1 MKKEHDTIAT
11 RLAIILTKLNS
22 GEKLSIVELV
32 EEFGVT
38 ARTIQRDIN
47 QRLSYLPIKKED
59 NLYYLEEYYLGKL
72 TFDDIKN
79 FALLSGIQHLYPTLN
94 NDFLKNVLDSKVNQV
109 YLIKGHNYENL
120 TSKIDEFELLESSIL
135 NTKQVTLTYN
145 DKARLV
151 NPYKLVNQKGIWY
164 LIATED
170 NLLKTFSLSKILN
183 LQTTNNLYS
192 LDDAI
197 SQIIASDDNIWY
209 TDRQI
214 EVVLSISSTVAE
226 YFLRRKILPNQTFL
240 SQSDTELVVSTRV
253 SFDEEILKIVRYWI
267 PHIKIISPLYLQEEL
282 ENSLKNYLHLS

>member
-1 MKKEHDTIAT
+1 
-11 RLAIILTKLNS
+11 
-22 GEKLSIVELV
+22 
-32 EEFGVT
+32 
-38 ARTIQRDIN
+38 
-47 QRLSYLPIKKED
+47 
-59 NLYYLEEYYLGKL
+59 
-72 TFDDIKN
+72 
-79 FALLSGIQHLYPTLN
+79 
-94 NDFLKNVLDSKVNQV
+94 
-109 YLIKGHNYENL
+109 
-120 TSKIDEFELLESSIL
+120 LLESSIL
-135 NTKQVTLTYN
+135 NTKQVTLIYN

-170 NLLKTFSLSKILN
+170 NLLKTFSLSKISN

-197 SQIIASDDNIWY
+197 TQIIASDDNVWY